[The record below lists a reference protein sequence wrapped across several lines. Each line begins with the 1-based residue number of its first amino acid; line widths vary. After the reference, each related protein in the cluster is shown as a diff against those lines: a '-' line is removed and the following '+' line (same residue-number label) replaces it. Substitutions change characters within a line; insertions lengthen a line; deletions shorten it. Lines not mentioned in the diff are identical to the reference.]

1 MRPSSAMVRG
11 GAALWL
17 AFTACSAVAQGDVQ
31 ALADR
36 WAQAYNKHDRAALG
50 GVYAENAQLMMH
62 GSATIVGRPRIEEF
76 WSRDFEDRDPLTLLK
91 VTNSV
96 SGIDMMLVHGDYE
109 VINRQNGSRLGGG
122 RFAHVWTRPRNG
134 EWRLDRDLWSEFFE
148 PYSSDDSVGGDV
160 QALADKWATAYN
172 EHNRTALQSLYS
184 DDSRLMMHGA
194 PTIAGRAD
202 IGAFWAQDFQESN
215 PLTLLTVTHALE
227 GVDMVLVHGNYEVV
241 DRTDGTKVGLGRFAH
256 IWRADR
262 NGGWLL
268 DRDLWYE
275 RSESVE

>member
-1 MRPSSAMVRG
+1 
-11 GAALWL
+11 
-17 AFTACSAVAQGDVQ
+17 
-31 ALADR
+31 
-36 WAQAYNKHDRAALG
+36 
-50 GVYAENAQLMMH
+50 
-62 GSATIVGRPRIEEF
+62 
-76 WSRDFEDRDPLTLLK
+76 LLK

-96 SGIDMMLVHGDYE
+96 SGTDMMLVHGDYE
-109 VINRQNGSRLGGG
+109 VINRQNGSHLGGG

-148 PYSSDDSVGGDV
+148 PYSAEASVGGDV
-160 QALADKWATAYN
+160 QMLADKWTAAYN
-172 EHNRTALQSLYS
+172 EHNRAALQALYTEN
-184 DDSRLMMHGA
+184 SRLMMHGA
-194 PTIAGRAD
+194 PTIDGRPD
-202 IGAFWAQDFQESN
+202 IGDYWAGDFEESN

-256 IWRADR
+256 IWRLDR

-275 RSESVE
+275 RSESAE